1 MKQRGIALALIALAG
16 AIIAVV
22 AGVSGGDEPEFQ
34 AIANSDDADY
44 EYIIP
49 LGAGAKI
56 EAGESINIIPA
67 ELMVRVG
74 ESLRIIND
82 DDRGHVVGVFF
93 VGAGETL
100 SQEFTSTGTLSGGC
114 SVHPSGEF
122 TIQVLE

>member
-22 AGVSGGDEPEFQ
+22 AVVSGGDEPEFQ
-34 AIANSDDADY
+34 TIANLEDADY

-93 VGAGETL
+93 VGAG
-100 SQEFTSTGTLSGGC
+100 
-114 SVHPSGEF
+114 
-122 TIQVLE
+122 

>member
-22 AGVSGGDEPEFQ
+22 AVVSGGDEPEFQ
-34 AIANSDDADY
+34 TIANSEDADY

-93 VGAGETL
+93 VGAGVAVKIAPAIVAHQTRCCRSFLNVIREP
-100 SQEFTSTGTLSGGC
+100 G
-114 SVHPSGEF
+114 V
-122 TIQVLE
+122 

>member
-16 AIIAVV
+16 ATIAVV
-22 AGVSGGDEPEFQ
+22 AIVSGGDEPEFQ
-34 AIANSDDADY
+34 TITNSENADY
-44 EYIIP
+44 EYTIP
-49 LGAGAKI
+49 LGAGAQI
-56 EAGESINIIPA
+56 DAGESINIIPV
-67 ELMVRVG
+67 ELKVRVG

-122 TIQVLE
+122 ILHVLE